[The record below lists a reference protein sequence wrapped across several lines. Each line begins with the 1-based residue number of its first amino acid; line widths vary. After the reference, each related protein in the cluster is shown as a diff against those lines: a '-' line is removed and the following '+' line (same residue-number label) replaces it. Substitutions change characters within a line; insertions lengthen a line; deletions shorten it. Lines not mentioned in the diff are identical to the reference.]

1 MLERSKF
8 NFNTNINTNDKIL
21 TLSSCY
27 TSDGIRVVLHAKLI
41 KKEILLEAFNLIPPV
56 FCEQ

>member
-1 MLERSKF
+1 MMTLLKLGLETMQDRSKF
-8 NFNTNINTNDKIL
+8 DFNTTVNTNDKIL

-41 KKEILLEAFNLIPPV
+41 KREV
-56 FCEQ
+56 R